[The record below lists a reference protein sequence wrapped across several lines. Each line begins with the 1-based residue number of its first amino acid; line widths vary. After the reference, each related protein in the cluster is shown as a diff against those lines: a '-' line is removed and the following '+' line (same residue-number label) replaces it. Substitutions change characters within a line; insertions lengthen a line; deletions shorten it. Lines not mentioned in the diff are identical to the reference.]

1 MKKSLLILVKLLF
14 LIVKSTTAQPD
25 DFPVQTESPYFLIQK
40 EGINTEQ
47 FPLLST
53 KVKVDIVGPIADVVI
68 EQTYKNNSKDPIE
81 ATYVFPASTRA
92 AVYDLKMIIGNRI
105 VQAQIKEKEEA
116 RKDYLKA
123 KEEGKRATLLEQ
135 YRPNVFQMNV
145 LNIMPGDLIKVV
157 LRYNEFIIPESQEY
171 TYVFPTVVGP
181 RFVSEKN
188 RNASESFAANPYL
201 HQEERSP
208 YIFDIKVDV
217 DLPVA
222 IHSISSSSHQLQLNF
237 ENKYKASARLS
248 PQEINGGNRDFILTY
263 SMSGE
268 AIDGGTILYDHGDEQ
283 FFLTMIEP
291 PRKGSF
297 SKVLPREFIFVI
309 DVSGSMHGFP
319 LETTKELIKNLIAQ
333 LQPTDLFNVLLFAG
347 GNQVLAPHSLPATNA
362 NLTKAMSVISRL
374 EGSGSTEIIPAF
386 KEIYSLPKS
395 LPDLSR
401 SIVVITDGYVSV
413 EPEIFDLIGEN
424 IDQGNV
430 FALGIGSGVN
440 RYLIEGIAHAGRGEA
455 IIVTKPESARDA
467 AERFRSYIQSPVL
480 TNIEIDFSGLQ
491 VYDLIPDRIP
501 DLMAERPIYVFGKY
515 RGTPSGSIS
524 ITGDMADGKFH
535 KNYPITRK
543 SENSNHAALRYLWAR
558 EMIREHHDFLK
569 LTADENRISK
579 VTALGLKYNLL
590 TDYTSFIA
598 IDEVEKV
605 NTDGSITRIKQ
616 PLPLPQNVSN
626 YAVGFEMGVEGVSHQ
641 SQTAHTFGIA
651 LKLQNISD
659 PVRQLSLEKALT
671 NEIQKWPPAE
681 IEKYKGK
688 IIKILF
694 GKEWSDLKVTIDG
707 ADLPDVRIK
716 QIMLV
721 LLSNKVRCKS
731 GDVLLLELQSL
742 SPLK

>member
-1 MKKSLLILVKLLF
+1 MKKSLLILVKLVF
-14 LIVKSTTAQPD
+14 FIVKSTTAQPD
-25 DFPVQTESPYFLIQK
+25 DFPAQTESPYFLIQK
-40 EGINTEQ
+40 EGISTEQ

-53 KVKVDIVGPIADVVI
+53 KVQVDIVGPIADVVI

-92 AVYDLKMIIGNRI
+92 AVYDLKMVIGNRI

-145 LNIMPGDLIKVV
+145 LNVMPGDLIKVV

-188 RNASESFAANPYL
+188 RNANESFAANPYL

-208 YIFDIKVDV
+208 YTFDIKVDV

-222 IHSISSSSHQLQLNF
+222 IQSVSSSSHQLQLNF
-237 ENKYKASARLS
+237 ENKHKASARLS

-268 AIDGGTILYDHGDEQ
+268 VIDGGTILYDHGDEQ

-291 PRKGSF
+291 PRNGSF
-297 SKVLPREFIFVI
+297 SKVLPREYIFVI

-333 LQPTDLFNVLLFAG
+333 LGPTDLFNVLLFAG
-347 GNQVLAPHSLPATNA
+347 GNQVLAPYSLPATSQ
-362 NLTKAMSVISRL
+362 NLATAMSVINQL
-374 EGSGSTEIIPAF
+374 EGSGSTEIIPAL
-386 KEIYSLPKS
+386 KEIYSLPKCR
-395 LPDLSR
+395 PDLSR

-413 EPEIFDLIGEN
+413 EPEVFDLIGEN
-424 IDQGNV
+424 VDQGNV

-455 IIVTKPESARDA
+455 IIVTKPESAPDA
-467 AERFRSYIQSPVL
+467 AKRFRSYIQSPVL
-480 TNIEIDFSGLQ
+480 TNIKIDFSGFP
-491 VYDLIPDRIP
+491 VYDLIPDKIP

-515 RGTPSGSIS
+515 RGIPSGSIS
-524 ITGDMADGKFH
+524 ITGDMADSKF
-535 KNYPITRK
+535 KKTYLIDRK
-543 SENSNHAALRYLWAR
+543 SENPNHAALRYLWAR

-569 LTADENRISK
+569 LTANENRISK

-590 TDYTSFIA
+590 TDFTSFIA
-598 IDEVEKV
+598 VDEVEKV

-641 SQTAHTFGIA
+641 NRTAHAFAIA
-651 LKLQNISD
+651 LRLHSIGD
-659 PVRQLSLEKALT
+659 PVLQLSLEKALAS
-671 NEIQKWPPAE
+671 EIQKWPPAE
-681 IEKYKGK
+681 IKKYQGK
-688 IIKILF
+688 IMKILF

-721 LLSNKVRCKS
+721 LLSNKLKCKS
-731 GDVLLLELQSL
+731 GEILLLELQSL
-742 SPLK
+742 SSLK